1 MTSVLNKL
9 LEIAACGLG
18 AVGGPLLAPWRARR
32 EAKARII
39 AAEAD
44 AEVLE
49 IRVKAHVRARALAAT
64 GKPRPKGELDRSG
77 PAGRTA
83 AALVDCTR
91 E

>member
-39 AAEAD
+39 AAKAD

-49 IRVKAHVRARALAAT
+49 IRVKACVSARALAAT
-64 GKPRPKGELDRSG
+64 GK
-77 PAGRTA
+77 A
-83 AALVDCTR
+83 APERRA
-91 E
+91 